1 MKIIYKQILPQ
12 RRQNEYGSLPI
23 LLPEDAIVLKVSER
37 FGIIFI
43 WFLTDSSN
51 KSEKKDRV
59 FEIVPTGMAFNDEF
73 LKYIDTLFQ
82 EQFVWHLFER
92 IIP

>member
-23 LLPEDAIVLKVSER
+23 LLPEDAIALKVSER